1 MLGQGNLAQDPRC
14 QTKADKEKNMR
25 FMIIVKAT
33 KDSESGVMPQES
45 MFAAMATYHEELAKA
60 GVLLD
65 ASGLQPTSKG
75 WRIKYSGKKR
85 TVIDGPFAETK
96 ELIAG
101 YTMIQVKTK
110 EEALEWSRRFPNP
123 VGEGIDAEIEVR
135 QLFEMEDFEKNEA
148 TDRFRKIE
156 AQRKK

>member
-1 MLGQGNLAQDPRC
+1 M
-14 QTKADKEKNMR
+14 K

-33 KDSESGVMPQES
+33 KDTEAGIMCDES

-65 ASGLQPTSKG
+65 ATGLKPTSTG
-75 WRIKYSGKKR
+75 WRVKYSGSKR
-85 TVIDGPFAETK
+85 SIIDGPFTESK

-101 YTMIQVKTK
+101 YTLIQVKSR

-123 VGEGIDAEIEVR
+123 VGEGQDAEIEVR
-135 QLFEMEDFEKNEA
+135 QLFELD
-148 TDRFRKIE
+148 DLGPSDGIQRFRE
-156 AQRKK
+156 MQTRK